1 VTLPSEDRERLLE
14 TLRRVDP
21 AGFRGEVRAVLI
33 AYGDVEAAATALR
46 VATAT
51 LQRWIDRDDSLVAGV
66 ELAG

>member
-14 TLRRVDP
+14 KLRRVDP
-21 AGFRGEVRAVLI
+21 VAFRGEVRAVLI
-33 AYGDVEAAATALR
+33 AYGDVAAAASALR

-51 LQRWIDRDDSLVAGV
+51 MRGWIDGDASLVAGV